1 MLIKDLFSK
10 EGIFMVENKTTKS
23 WWGKKTTQ
31 GNTAE
36 REVCFPR

>member
-1 MLIKDLFSK
+1 
-10 EGIFMVENKTTKS
+10 MVENKTTKS

-31 GNTAE
+31 GNTAD